1 VRLGLIARADSRGLG
16 VQTHE
21 FFRHM
26 HPDKVMVVDCPSL
39 KPLPIRGDW
48 YQDATWI
55 KGLPTAADFRVW
67 LKDLDVVYTAETGYG
82 QALWQEADR
91 AWVKTVLHANYEFLD
106 RTDSPTVWAAPS
118 TWMFH
123 DFPDGSVYLPVPVAL
138 DRFAAPA
145 VNSDP
150 AGSANHFLHIVGR
163 PAVHDRNGTRDL
175 LDCLR
180 LVQSE
185 IVLTIKCQEPGYV
198 ESMIRPLPKNVT
210 VVVDSGDVPNY
221 WDLYKGHDVLV
232 MPRRFG
238 GLCLPVNEALAS
250 GMPVIMP
257 NIKPNND
264 WLPSEWLVRATPAG
278 SFIAKQ
284 VVEFYETDPRA
295 LAEKIDCFAQDP
307 DFHRTAAETALR
319 LAKKLSWDELKPLYK
334 KVLRG

>member
-48 YQDATWI
+48 YYGATWV

-67 LKDLDVVYTAETGYG
+67 LKDLDVVYTAETGYS

-106 RTDSPTVWAAPS
+106 RADSPTVWAAPS

-123 DFPDGSVYLPVPVAL
+123 DFPAGTVYLPVPVAS
-138 DRFAAPA
+138 DRFTTDATENVYP
-145 VNSDP
+145 
-150 AGSANHFLHIVGR
+150 HFLHIVGR
-163 PAVHDRNGTRDL
+163 PAVYDRNGTRDL

-185 IVLTIKCQEPGYV
+185 IVVTIKCQEPGYV
-198 ESMIRPLPKNVT
+198 ESMIRPLPKNVRLH
-210 VVVDSGDVPNY
+210 VDSGDVANY
-221 WDLYKGHDVLV
+221 WDLYTGHDVLI

-238 GLCLPVNEALAS
+238 GLCLPVNEALAA

-257 NIKPNND
+257 NISPNND
-264 WLPSEWLVRATPAG
+264 WLPSGWLVHATPAG
-278 SFIAKQ
+278 SFRAKQ
-284 VVEFYETDPRA
+284 LIEFYQTDARA
-295 LAEKIDCFAQDP
+295 LAEKIDLFAQDA
-307 DFHRTAAETALR
+307 DFRRTATDTALR
-319 LAKKLSWDELKPLYK
+319 LAKKLSWDELKPLYER
-334 KVLRG
+334 VLGNA